1 MIELD
6 EEALMCDLAET
17 YHIHDYRQLPARRI
31 AVFSLGLRDDSRIKM
46 RLSGQAVSLDSMLQA
61 AVHDKLSLLVWM
73 KTKDGAK
80 NVNRPKMVTES
91 LMPQSKKEN
100 KNVSFNSG
108 EDFEKT
114 RQRLLKGG
122 Q

>member
-1 MIELD
+1 
-6 EEALMCDLAET
+6 MCDLAET